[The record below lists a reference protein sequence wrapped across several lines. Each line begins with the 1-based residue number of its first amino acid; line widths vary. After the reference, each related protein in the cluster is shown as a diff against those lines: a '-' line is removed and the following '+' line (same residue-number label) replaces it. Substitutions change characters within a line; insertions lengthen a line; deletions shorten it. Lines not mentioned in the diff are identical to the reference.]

1 MLSPPPGEQGRGP
14 DALSPP
20 PGETGR
26 GLTCCLR
33 PQEKRDKA
41 ALQAEVRHLRQ
52 DNRRLQQESQ
62 TATAQLRRFTQWLLH
77 AVDKTP

>member
-1 MLSPPPGEQGRGP
+1 MTRRL
-14 DALSPP
+14 
-20 PGETGR
+20 
-26 GLTCCLR
+26 C

-41 ALQAEVRHLRQ
+41 ALQAELRHLRR

-77 AVDKTP
+77 AVDKAP

>member
-1 MLSPPPGEQGRGP
+1 MGGGAPRTRPARPAES
-14 DALSPP
+14 SWV
-20 PGETGR
+20 TGAAAVTR
-26 GLTCCLR
+26 RLC

-41 ALQAEVRHLRQ
+41 ALQAELRHLRR

-77 AVDKTP
+77 AVDKAP